1 MIISNNL
8 LSYPR
13 VIVGNNIYMF
23 TANST
28 LRNNG
33 KLVIGRGCA
42 KSVRDIYDGI
52 DKLFGDVIE
61 HNSVFGV
68 KFVQHNQQW
77 IGAFQT
83 KIDWQKDSPLDVVAT
98 SIAYLKRVAELRPEY
113 TFHLPCPAISNGG
126 KSVDEILPMLEC
138 LPDNVIIY
146 LPL

>member
-13 VIVGNNIYMF
+13 GIVGNNIYMF

-28 LRNNG
+28 LRTNG
-33 KLVIGRGCA
+33 
-42 KSVRDIYDGI
+42 
-52 DKLFGDVIE
+52 
-61 HNSVFGV
+61 
-68 KFVQHNQQW
+68 
-77 IGAFQT
+77 
-83 KIDWQKDSPLDVVAT
+83 SPLHAVAT

-126 KSVDEILPMLEC
+126 KSVDEILPMLVC